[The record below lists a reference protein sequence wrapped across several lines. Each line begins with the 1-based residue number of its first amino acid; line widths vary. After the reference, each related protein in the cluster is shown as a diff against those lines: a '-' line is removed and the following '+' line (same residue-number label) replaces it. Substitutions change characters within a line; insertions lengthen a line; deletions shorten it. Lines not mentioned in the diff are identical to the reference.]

1 MPILACEP
9 DLYPSDLFDSTQPY
23 LETEGR
29 WFACYCRPN
38 QEKQLMRR
46 LVRHEVAHYCP
57 LVPKKNRSPAGRIRT
72 SYIPLFTGYV
82 FIHAD
87 ETVRYTAM
95 TTDCVSRW
103 LDVPDSKL
111 LEADLRRIY
120 QLILSGAPL
129 VAEPRLV
136 PGKPVRVRRGPLT
149 GMSGLVIRRHG
160 QCRLLIAVNF
170 LQQGASVLIE
180 EYEIEPLDNAT
191 MGG

>member
-46 LVRHEVAHYCP
+46 LVRHDVAHYCP

-72 SYIPLFTGYV
+72 SHIPLFTGYV
-82 FIHAD
+82 FIHGD

-103 LDVPDSKL
+103 LDVPDSES
-111 LEADLRRIY
+111 LEVDLKRIH
-120 QLILSGAPL
+120 QLILSGESL
-129 VAEPRLV
+129 EAESRLV
-136 PGKPVRVRRGPLT
+136 PGTPVRVRRGPFE
-149 GMSGLVIRRHG
+149 GMSGVIIHRHG

-170 LQQGASVLIE
+170 LQQGASVLIDQYDVE
-180 EYEIEPLDNAT
+180 QIH
-191 MGG
+191 

>member
-72 SYIPLFTGYV
+72 SHIPLFTGYV
-82 FIHAD
+82 FIHGD

-103 LDVPDSKL
+103 LDVPDSES
-111 LEADLRRIY
+111 LEVDLKRIY
-120 QLILSGAPL
+120 QLILSGESL
-129 VAEPRLV
+129 EAESRLV
-136 PGKPVRVRRGPLT
+136 PGTPVRVRRGPFE
-149 GMSGLVIRRHG
+149 GMSGVIIHRHG

-170 LQQGASVLIE
+170 LQQGASVLIDQYDVE
-180 EYEIEPLDNAT
+180 QIY
-191 MGG
+191 